1 MSRKNLSR
9 TVIEGGRY
17 RGNKTDRYISNA
29 EERAR
34 VRNYIQEVTLDPE
47 NYDEYDVEPRE
58 HVYKGFRDKL
68 GPMYRWLQSQVGRP
82 WDDVRSEVFT
92 TFDTRTTAGRHI
104 VFDHLLPAVTVGEEP
119 QYRYSAN
126 PDDPTTSYSD
136 HDYYVDDDGILQK
149 KRYLGRRHYRGY
161 VKVPPFDTKQI
172 ANWLNGR
179 IVGRVGNKLFWFVP
193 TGKAK
198 KHKGMGHAH
207 IWKTAWGRKD
217 YSWYYSYSTDA
228 GPYFQYLAYD
238 IIYKLDGNGEKVL
251 DEDGNPIVVDKVA
264 KWVNASMPT
273 LRQHRK
279 LNDKELAYWNTL
291 PEYYQ
296 TKILEQS
303 PNYPEELKPKG
314 RYYY

>member
-17 RGNKTDRYISNA
+17 RGNKTDRYLSNA

-47 NYDEYDVEPRE
+47 NYEEYDVEPRD

-68 GPMYRWLQSQVGRP
+68 GPMYRWLQSQVGRS
-82 WDDVRSEVFT
+82 WDDVRSDVFQK
-92 TFDTRTTAGRHI
+92 FDIRTTAGRHI
-104 VFDHLLPAVTVGEEP
+104 VFDHLLSAVTVGEEP
-119 QYRYSAN
+119 QYRYTSN

-179 IVGRVGNKLFWFVP
+179 IVGRVGNKFFWFVP

-198 KHKGMGHAH
+198 KHKGSGHDH
-207 IWKTAWGRKD
+207 IWRISWGRNSP
-217 YSWYYSYSTDA
+217 YWSYYSQEV
-228 GPYFQYLAYD
+228 GPYFQYLGYD
-238 IIYKLDGNGEKVL
+238 VIYKLDGNGVQVL
-251 DEDGNPIVVDKVA
+251 DDDGKPTVLDRIP
-264 KWVNASMPT
+264 KWVNSNYTPT

-279 LNDKELAYWNTL
+279 LNEKEMEYWYTL

-296 TKILEQS
+296 TKILEKS
-303 PNYPEELKPKG
+303 PNYPEELKPKS
-314 RYYY
+314 RYY